1 MADRGTILDSSAF
14 GGDEVLPDF
23 LRCDVCIIG
32 TGPAGLTVARE
43 LSGTPLRVTIL
54 ESGGLDRQEEADAL
68 TEIESVGWPR
78 VEDQWLVRNRVV
90 GGSSHTWT
98 GRCAPFDEI
107 DLQFRD
113 WVPYSGWPFG
123 IDDLIP
129 YLDRSAKYLG
139 LGLGSRFTADR
150 IEALT
155 GHRQP
160 RVEPDPAKLLPMFWQ
175 YSRDPVADNPIRF
188 GRRLDAQLGPNV
200 TLVTNATVL
209 RINVSQPGAEVES
222 VEFAGTGGRR
232 WSLPASTVVL
242 CAGGIEN
249 ARLLLAS
256 SNVLRQGLGNDKDL
270 VGRFLMDHPR
280 GPVASIP
287 LEQARAVLSQFR
299 MLRSRD
305 AGANLFHHGM
315 RLSPAIQRAEKLLNC
330 AIWIRDFRR
339 PNDPRELLK
348 HFPRGEFNAR
358 RGIGAMLAN
367 PGLRV
372 YDLKEHL
379 RSHRGL
385 PAKLLGITLDAMCEQ
400 RPNPDSRLTLS
411 ERRDRFGLPLPRID
425 WRVSDDEA
433 RSIRRI
439 TELTVE
445 QFARAGLEPPA
456 LADWV
461 RDGEMFPPTIR
472 DAAHPTGT
480 TRMADDPACGV
491 VDAHCQVHGIPGLFI
506 GGSSV
511 FPTSSHANPTHMIVA
526 LAVRLADT
534 LKARRPSVT
543 EIRRTP
549 TG

>member
-1 MADRGTILDSSAF
+1 MHILDSSAC
-14 GGDEVLPDF
+14 GDNDVLPDF

-32 TGPAGLTVARE
+32 TGPAGITVARE

-54 ESGGLDRQEEADAL
+54 ESGGLERREEADAL
-68 TEIESVGWPR
+68 NGIESIGWPR
-78 VEDQWLVRNRVV
+78 VTDQWLVRNRVV

-113 WVPYSGWPFG
+113 WIPYSGWPFG
-123 IDDLIP
+123 IDDLVP

-139 LGLGSRFTADR
+139 LDIGSGLTVDR
-150 IEALT
+150 IWALT

-160 RVEPDPAKLLPMFWQ
+160 RVEPDPDKLLPMFWQ
-175 YSRDPVADNPIRF
+175 YSRDPVDNDQIRF
-188 GRRLDAQLGPNV
+188 GRRLDSYLGQNV

-209 RINVSQPGAEVES
+209 RINVSQSRTEIKS
-222 VEFAGTGGRR
+222 VEFAATSGRR

-256 SNVLRQGLGNDKDL
+256 NNVMQQGLGNDRGL

-287 LEQARAVLSQFR
+287 MEKAKAALSQFR
-299 MLRSRD
+299 ILRSR
-305 AGANLFHHGM
+305 GPNANLFHHGM
-315 RLSPAIQRAEKLLNC
+315 RLSPTIQRSEKLLNC
-330 AIWIRDFRR
+330 AIWIRDLRR
-339 PNDPRELLK
+339 PNDPQDSLT
-348 HFPRGEFNAR
+348 HFLRGESNAR
-358 RGIGAMLAN
+358 QGTNAMLAN
-367 PGLRV
+367 AGLRA

-379 RSHRGL
+379 SSRRGL
-385 PAKLLGITLDAMCEQ
+385 PAKLLAVTLDAMCEQ

-411 ERRDRFGLPLPRID
+411 ERRDRFGMQIPRID
-425 WRVSDDEA
+425 WRVSEDEA
-433 RSIRRI
+433 RSMRRI
-439 TELTVE
+439 TELMVE
-445 QFARAGLEPPA
+445 QFSRAGLEPPA

-461 RDGEMFPPTIR
+461 RDGGLFPQTIR

-480 TRMADDPACGV
+480 TRMAADPACGV
-491 VDAHCQVHGIPGLFI
+491 VDAQCQVHGIHGLFV

-511 FPTSSHANPTHMIVA
+511 FPTNSHANPTHMIVA

-534 LKARRPSVT
+534 LKDRVPSVA
-543 EIRRTP
+543 EIRKMP
-549 TG
+549 IA